1 MPAGEGGKPRLGDCR
16 LPCVRGTADRYRGGL
31 AGCGLAGRRRARYIC
46 RMDSAA
52 PSLIFPHAQ
61 PPAPGT
67 AVRIAPGV
75 LWFRL
80 PLPYR
85 LDHVNLYLLEDNG
98 GWAVLDTGLG
108 TADCRAAWDTILAGP
123 LAGQRLTQMIVTHY
137 HPDHVGLAGWL
148 SERFSLPLSMPRPEY
163 LYSLA
168 LQYAPGDLGAVA
180 FRPFYRRH
188 GLSPEV
194 TDLVLGR
201 GHEYLRRTTGVPT
214 SYHRVQHGDTLRI
227 GAREFRVLTGG
238 GHALEQAML
247 LPSTEPLFFAADQV
261 IARISPN
268 VSVHPMEP
276 DLDALGI
283 YLRSLRALRDAVPA
297 DVLVLPGHGLPFHGL
312 HTRVGELIEHH
323 AQRCGL
329 IADACRARP
338 LSVAELVPH
347 VFHRELDEHQT
358 GFAFGEVLAHVNHM
372 LSAGELALETDSGGT
387 DRYRAR

>member
-1 MPAGEGGKPRLGDCR
+1 MRQGEGGKARPRDFPRVCAE
-16 LPCVRGTADRYRGGL
+16 GTADRRQGR
-31 AGCGLAGRRRARYIC
+31 LAGRFPPRYIW
-46 RMDSAA
+46 RMDSATS
-52 PSLIFPHAQ
+52 SLVFPHDL
-61 PPAPGT
+61 PPAPGHAIQIT
-67 AVRIAPGV
+67 TGV

-85 LDHVNLYLLEDNG
+85 LDHVNIYLLEDDD

-108 TADCRAAWDTILAGP
+108 TSACRAAWDAILAGP
-123 LAGQRLTQMIVTHY
+123 LAGQRLTRMIVTHY

-148 SERFSLPLSMPRPEY
+148 AERFGLSLSMPRPEY

-168 LQYAPGDLGAVA
+168 LQYAPGDLGADA

-188 GLSPEV
+188 GLSAEI

-214 SYHRVQHGDTLRI
+214 SYHRLQHGDTLHI
-227 GAREFRVLTGG
+227 GARDFQVQTGG

-247 LPSTEPLFFAADQV
+247 VRPAEKLFFAADQV

-268 VSVHPMEP
+268 VSVHAMEP

-283 YLRSLRALRDAVPA
+283 YLRSLRALREAVPHE
-297 DVLVLPGHGLPFHGL
+297 VLVLPGHGLPFYGL
-312 HTRVGELIEHH
+312 HARIAELITHH

-329 IADACRARP
+329 IAAACRERP

-372 LSAGELALETDSGGT
+372 LGGGELVLETDSGGT